1 MLIFAGV
8 RLLKCSHSL
17 IYNYSPF
24 NGKHEKDYQIIIFS
38 SSSLSHFIQAFLL
51 YILYIFAF
59 LA

>member
-1 MLIFAGV
+1 MLTFAGV
-8 RLLKCSHSL
+8 RLLKTSHSL

-38 SSSLSHFIQAFLL
+38 SSRSLSFYSSFSFVYLT
-51 YILYIFAF
+51 IFVF